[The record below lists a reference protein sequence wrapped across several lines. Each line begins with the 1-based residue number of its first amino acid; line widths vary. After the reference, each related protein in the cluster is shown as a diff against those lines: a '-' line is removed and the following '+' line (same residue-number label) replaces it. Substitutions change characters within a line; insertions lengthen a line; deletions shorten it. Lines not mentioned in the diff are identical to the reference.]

1 MLLHRAIALRVPVR
15 SLRIVAMA
23 AAVSPLR
30 LARLDSLPS
39 LLRRIGLGLTWL
51 LGVTVAS
58 AHPIHTSFAEAD
70 YNPTAKTLEVAVR
83 VFADDLEAALAELAG
98 KPVSFA
104 RTPPKEI
111 DALARA
117 YATAHFT
124 VKTRDH
130 KLASLRWVGRELH
143 DAANEVWLYF
153 EFDLPAGL
161 DGVRLHHALLSDRF
175 SDQLNSV
182 RVRDRGREITLTFL
196 SRQAERLVEFPPA
209 APAR

>member
-1 MLLHRAIALRVPVR
+1 MLLHPAIALRPPVR
-15 SLRIVAMA
+15 SLAAVVMA

-30 LARLDSLPS
+30 PAWLDSLPAA
-39 LLRRIGLGLTWL
+39 LRRIRFGLTLL
-51 LGVTVAS
+51 LGVAVAS

-70 YNPTAKTLEVAVR
+70 YNPAAKTLEVAVR
-83 VFADDLEAALAELAG
+83 VFADDFEAALAELAG
-98 KPVSFA
+98 KPVAFA

-117 YATAHFT
+117 YVTAHFT

-182 RVRDRGREITLTFL
+182 RVRDRGREVTLTFL
-196 SRQAERLVEFPPA
+196 PRQPERPVEFKP
-209 APAR
+209 

>member
-1 MLLHRAIALRVPVR
+1 MLLHPAIALRPPVR
-15 SLRIVAMA
+15 SLAAVVMA

-30 LARLDSLPS
+30 PAWLDSLPAA
-39 LLRRIGLGLTWL
+39 LRRIRFGLTLL
-51 LGVTVAS
+51 LGVAVAS

-83 VFADDLEAALAELAG
+83 LFADDVEAALAELAG

-117 YATAHFT
+117 YTTAHFT

-130 KLASLRWVGRELH
+130 QLASLRWVGRELH

-182 RVRDRGREITLTFL
+182 RVRDRGREVTLTFL
-196 SRQAERLVEFPPA
+196 PRQPERPVEFKP
-209 APAR
+209 

>member
-1 MLLHRAIALRVPVR
+1 
-15 SLRIVAMA
+15 MA
-23 AAVSPLR
+23 AVDSPSCLARFRAFPAAWSRLR
-30 LARLDSLPS
+30 L
-39 LLRRIGLGLTWL
+39 GLALVLTIA
-51 LGVTVAS
+51 AS
-58 AHPIHTSFAEAD
+58 RTHPIHTSFAEAD

-83 VFADDLEAALAELAG
+83 LFADDVEAALAGLAG

-117 YATAHFT
+117 YTTAHFT

-130 KLASLRWVGRELH
+130 QLASLRWVGRELH

-196 SRQAERLVEFPPA
+196 ARQAERLVEFPPA